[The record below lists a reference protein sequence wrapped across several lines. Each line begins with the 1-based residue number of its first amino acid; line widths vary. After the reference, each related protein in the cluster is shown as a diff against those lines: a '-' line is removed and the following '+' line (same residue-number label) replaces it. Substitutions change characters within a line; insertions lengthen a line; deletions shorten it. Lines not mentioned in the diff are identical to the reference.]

1 MRRAVKI
8 LERITKQVI
17 KEFWRKAAS
26 QEGDPKLPLGE
37 MRVPPNIWFHASPY
51 PKRHLDRFIRFSTAH
66 GYVQQTY
73 THRARNIG
81 SNMLHLCTT
90 CMRCGL
96 IAGRRPQWVRHTEK
110 PSVGGHV
117 KCRSIAIVQST
128 YADQH
133 KLSACMEWNTTCT
146 IRFQVH
152 QLPASEVKKYAR
164 LLIRLS
170 SLPDHVMP
178 TNSIF
183 CKNRQYSVTA
193 FTQ

>member
-1 MRRAVKI
+1 MGRAVKI

-26 QEGDPKLPLGE
+26 QEGDPKLPLGG

-73 THRARNIG
+73 THRPRNIG

-96 IAGRRPQWVRHTEK
+96 IAGQRPQWVRHTDK
-110 PSVGGHV
+110 PSEYSVGGHCQV
-117 KCRSIAIVQST
+117 SINSHCSVDTRGST
-128 YADQH
+128 QTLRLYGMEHDMHNSFPSPPTSSFWSEKICPSADTF
-133 KLSACMEWNTTCT
+133 E
-146 IRFQVH
+146 
-152 QLPASEVKKYAR
+152 
-164 LLIRLS
+164 
-170 SLPDHVMP
+170 
-178 TNSIF
+178 
-183 CKNRQYSVTA
+183 
-193 FTQ
+193 